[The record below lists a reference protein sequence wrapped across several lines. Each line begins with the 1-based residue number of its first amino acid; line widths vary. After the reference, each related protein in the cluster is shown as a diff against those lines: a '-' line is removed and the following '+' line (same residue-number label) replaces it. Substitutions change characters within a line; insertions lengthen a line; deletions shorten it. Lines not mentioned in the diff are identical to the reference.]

1 MTFFKNKLTVT
12 ILVLSVTFLFLI
24 TRSIKGGNASIVQ
37 NGIGMTLNSVQGVL
51 YNINNKVKDSVGFIF
66 SFNEVKSENE
76 TLKKENRNLQDMAI
90 KYNDLKNE
98 NERLRNML
106 NFKNQMNEYN
116 YVGCD
121 IIGKGGGSYLDEFII
136 NKGTKD
142 GVGKR
147 MVVTTAD
154 GLVGQVVTANN
165 NWSVVQSLANE
176 NLAVSGMVESTE
188 ENSGIVKGYKDS
200 ENRQLA
206 KLYYLPQDS
215 GIKKDDV
222 ILTSG
227 LGGLYPKGI
236 RIGYVTDIEEDK
248 GKVMKNAVLQPYV
261 NFNKLEEVFVII
273 PKNKIDINYSDSG
286 DTK

>member
-1 MTFFKNKLTVT
+1 MTFFKNKLAVT
-12 ILVLSVTFLFLI
+12 ILVLSVTFLLLI
-24 TRSIKGGNASIVQ
+24 TRSMKSGNASFVQ
-37 NGIGMTLNSVQGVL
+37 NGMGVTLNSIQGVL
-51 YNINNKVKDSVGFIF
+51 YNVDSKVKDTVSFIF
-66 SFNEVKSENE
+66 SFNEVKKENE
-76 TLKKENRNLQDMAI
+76 TLKEENSKLQDMAV

-98 NERLRNML
+98 NDRLRSML

-121 IIGKGGGSYLDEFII
+121 IIGKVGGSYLDEFII

-147 MVVTTAD
+147 MVVMTAD

-176 NLAVSGMVESTE
+176 NIAVSGMVESTE
-188 ENSGIVKGYKDS
+188 ENTGIVKGYKDN

-206 KLYYLPQDS
+206 MMYYLPLDS
-215 GIKKDDV
+215 GIKKNDV

-236 RIGYVTDIEEDK
+236 RIGYVTDVEEDK
-248 GKVMKNAVLQPYV
+248 GRVMKTAVIEPYV
-261 NFNKLEEVFVII
+261 DFNKLEEVFVII

-286 DTK
+286 AVQ